1 MEQEFKWYDIITA
14 TVFILNIFV
23 ATIFFVKNF
32 KISTTHKIISIILAL
47 LLLRTFSIHLLL
59 TQEILNLPHFLLVSH
74 LVSRIGLP
82 LLYLM
87 VVFEIQ
93 KRHWKPYDLLH
104 AIPWILYLSNFSNIF
119 TLPAA
124 EKVTLIHKVLDQGYD
139 FIWDQGLFL
148 NETQVY
154 LIRVVPFVFY
164 ILSMAY
170 LLVKNFQRLS
180 PALKDFFTAIII
192 FMALNLIPVL
202 LSKLFNIAVLSD
214 VYVLNVIGF
223 GSTLCML
230 LYFFFIPNFI
240 FHNFFLEAKTETDE
254 NDNLESVSDKQKE
267 ALLLH
272 FEQIEKYILDSKC
285 FTNPDLTVVKLSE
298 LTGIPPRKI
307 SQTLKVIRN
316 QNFNQYINEIRINF
330 LIEQPRQ
337 FNVEKQSIADIAF
350 SLGFNSVNSFY
361 TYFKDFVGC
370 TPRVYFDTLAT
381 S

>member
-1 MEQEFKWYDIITA
+1 MGQEFKWYDLITA

-23 ATIFFVKNF
+23 ASIFFVKNF

-59 TQEILNLPHFLLVSH
+59 TEEILNLPHFLLVSH

-104 AIPWILYLSNFSNIF
+104 AIPGVLYLSNFLNIF

-124 EKVTLIHKVLDQGYD
+124 EKITLIQKVLNQGYE
-139 FIWDQGLFL
+139 FIWDQGLFF

-164 ILSMAY
+164 LVSMVY
-170 LLVKNFQRLS
+170 LLIKNFHRLS
-180 PALKDFFTAIII
+180 PALKDFFTAITIYMLI
-192 FMALNLIPVL
+192 NLIPVL
-202 LSKLFNIAVLSD
+202 LTKVFNIVALSD
-214 VYVLNVIGF
+214 VYTINIIGF
-223 GSTLCML
+223 GSTLFVL

-240 FHNFFLEAKTETDE
+240 FHSFFQEVKTDVALYQNSEINT
-254 NDNLESVSDKQKE
+254 DKQQEVLK
-267 ALLLH
+267 LY

-285 FTNPDLTVVKLSE
+285 FTNPDITVVKLSE

-307 SQTLKVIRN
+307 SLTLRIIRN

-330 LIEQPRQ
+330 LIEQPD
-337 FNVEKQSIADIAF
+337 FFDVHKQSISDISFA
-350 SLGFNSVNSFY
+350 LGFNSVNSFY

-370 TPRVYFDTLAT
+370 TPKVYFDNLEI

>member
-1 MEQEFKWYDIITA
+1 MEQEFKWHDLITA

-32 KISTTHKIISIILAL
+32 KISTTHKIMSIILAL

-74 LVSRIGLP
+74 MISRIGLP

-87 VVFEIQ
+87 VVFEIH
-93 KRHWKPYDLLH
+93 KRNWKPYDIIHL
-104 AIPWILYLSNFSNIF
+104 IPGFLYLSNFLNIF
-119 TLPAA
+119 TLSAS
-124 EKVTLIHKVLDQGYD
+124 EKITLIHKVLDHGYD
-139 FIWDQGLFL
+139 FIWSQGLFL

-154 LIRVVPFVFY
+154 LIRVVPFLFY
-164 ILSMAY
+164 VVAMGY
-170 LLVKNFQRLS
+170 LLIKNFHRLS

-192 FMALNLIPVL
+192 YMLINLIPVL
-202 LSKLFNIAVLSD
+202 LTKVFDVVALSD
-214 VYVLNVIGF
+214 VYTINIIGF
-223 GSTLCML
+223 GSTLFVL

-240 FHNFFLEAKTETDE
+240 FHSFFEQAKTDGALNQKAE
-254 NDNLESVSDKQKE
+254 NIYDKQLEVLK
-267 ALLLH
+267 LN
-272 FEQIEKYILDSKC
+272 FQKIEKQLHDSKC

-330 LIEQPRQ
+330 LIKQPRQ

-370 TPRVYFDTLAT
+370 TPKVYFDTLAT